1 MSLVSERDGF
11 FGWRQVGDPYSL
23 EERGWVEDVGSTGSY
38 YPLPRWLVYM
48 CMGGWN
54 EPIRGWTGGLYEK
67 HCYCRSAHH
76 RDGWDG
82 VVLDSEPLYYDEF
95 ADGGRYRFRSVDPM
109 ISRFGLRGVAVRAPF
124 PLTVDLNLFQYAA
137 CSVGELAW
145 TPYADLR
152 NGSCSKR
159 MLDLMNTFPTSR
171 DSSSTRGTCTRGST
185 ECCKRAANRM
195 SPCTAPWSRTR
206 SWSCSAPTAST
217 TSSCSGKS
225 RHPAWTTSSGRTS
238 ATRGFRW
245 RTIRVPHTTA
255 CGCIPADCRTVA
267 KRAEWASAPWDAN
280 MIFFSYG
287 RVITSR
293 GTA

>member
-11 FGWRQVGDPYSL
+11 FGWRQVDDPYSL

-67 HCYCRSAHH
+67 HCYCRSAYH

-159 MLDLMNTFPTSR
+159 MLDLMNTFPPQAGILRLQGVPVRVDQPNAASGPRTACR
-171 DSSSTRGTCTRGST
+171 HALRLGAVHGAGAVPRLPRLL
-185 ECCKRAANRM
+185 RAAAAGNPGTLHGRHRLAGPVRPAV
-195 SPCTAPWSRTR
+195 SVGER
-206 SWSCSAPTAST
+206 SA
-217 TSSCSGKS
+217 
-225 RHPAWTTSSGRTS
+225 
-238 ATRGFRW
+238 
-245 RTIRVPHTTA
+245 
-255 CGCIPADCRTVA
+255 CRTLRHVGVF
-267 KRAEWASAPWDAN
+267 RRTVVRWQNELN
-280 MIFFSYG
+280 G
-287 RVITSR
+287 RQR
-293 GTA
+293 HGTLI

>member
-11 FGWRQVGDPYSL
+11 FGWRQVDDPYSL

-124 PLTVDLNLFQYAA
+124 PLTVDLNLFQSAA

-159 MLDLMNTFPTSR
+159 MLDLMNTFPHKPGFFVYKGYLYAWINR
-171 DSSSTRGTCTRGST
+171 MLQAGREPHVAMHCALEPYT
-185 ECCKRAANRM
+185 ELELFRAYRVYYEQLQREIPAPCMGDIVWPDQCDPRFPLENDPRAAHYGM
-195 SPCTAPWSRTR
+195 WVY
-206 SWSCSAPTAST
+206 
-217 TSSCSGKS
+217 SG
-225 RHPAWTTSSGRTS
+225 GL
-238 ATRGFRW
+238 
-245 RTIRVPHTTA
+245 
-255 CGCIPADCRTVA
+255 
-267 KRAEWASAPWDAN
+267 
-280 MIFFSYG
+280 SYG
-287 RVITSR
+287 GKTS
-293 GTA
+293 

>member
-11 FGWRQVGDPYSL
+11 FGWRQVDDPYSL

-159 MLDLMNTFPTSR
+159 MLDLMNTFPHKP
-171 DSSSTRGTCTRGST
+171 GFFVYKGYLY
-185 ECCKRAANRM
+185 AWINRM
-195 SPCTAPWSRTR
+195 LQA
-206 SWSCSAPTAST
+206 
-217 TSSCSGKS
+217 
-225 RHPAWTTSSGRTS
+225 GRE
-238 ATRGFRW
+238 
-245 RTIRVPHTTA
+245 PH
-255 CGCIPADCRTVA
+255 VA
-267 KRAEWASAPWDAN
+267 MHCALEP
-280 MIFFSYG
+280 YTELVC
-287 RVITSR
+287 VIE
-293 GTA
+293 

>member
-11 FGWRQVGDPYSL
+11 FGWRQVDDPYSL

-54 EPIRGWTGGLYEK
+54 GGLYEK

-159 MLDLMNTFPTSR
+159 MLDLMNTFPHKPGFFVYKGYLYAWINR
-171 DSSSTRGTCTRGST
+171 MLQAGREPHVAMHCALEPYT
-185 ECCKRAANRM
+185 ELELFRAYRVYYEQLQREIPAPCMGDIVWPDQCDPRFPLENDPRAAHYGM
-195 SPCTAPWSRTR
+195 WVY
-206 SWSCSAPTAST
+206 
-217 TSSCSGKS
+217 SG
-225 RHPAWTTSSGRTS
+225 GL
-238 ATRGFRW
+238 
-245 RTIRVPHTTA
+245 
-255 CGCIPADCRTVA
+255 
-267 KRAEWASAPWDAN
+267 
-280 MIFFSYG
+280 SYG
-287 RVITSR
+287 GKTS
-293 GTA
+293 

>member
-11 FGWRQVGDPYSL
+11 FGWRQVDDPYSL

-159 MLDLMNTFPTSR
+159 MLDLMNTFPHKP
-171 DSSSTRGTCTRGST
+171 GFFVYKGYLY
-185 ECCKRAANRM
+185 AWINRM
-195 SPCTAPWSRTR
+195 L
-206 SWSCSAPTAST
+206 
-217 TSSCSGKS
+217 
-225 RHPAWTTSSGRTS
+225 
-238 ATRGFRW
+238 
-245 RTIRVPHTTA
+245 
-255 CGCIPADCRTVA
+255 
-267 KRAEWASAPWDAN
+267 
-280 MIFFSYG
+280 
-287 RVITSR
+287 
-293 GTA
+293 